1 MAEETLLKVLCGNH
15 GAMDYERLLDI
26 SFGLTEISP
35 QNSLDKILLQS
46 DIFTVIQRNQSKE
59 VFAQTNVEL
68 CRKTSC
74 DELCENLHLCKYE
87 LLMGRCSR
95 HGCRF
100 GHQLL
105 SEHNARILRAHHMI
119 RLSREDLRVIL
130 LQSDN
135 SLLPP
140 VCAMFN
146 RGRGPHGNCPDG
158 EKCTRLHVCV
168 NFIRGRCDGTDC
180 GRSHDFHEPRLKKVL
195 YSRGVSHQLMDSL
208 PFIYRNILALKTP
221 AERRNTEPV
230 RSRRILPET
239 NAENE
244 ICLSFVR
251 GFCGDDKCSRTHFK
265 MPYKWEVKV
274 GRTWHDLPNSEQI
287 ERDYCDPSNIHSS
300 GNESICFEEMTLGL
314 DEVRRLSTES
324 SALLPGFVLATSW
337 IWYWKDE
344 YNRWIQYA
352 SIAEMHRLSSVS
364 SEQLEQKYQEY
375 LLQNQEDAG
384 VKFNA
389 GHRFYELCFTDM
401 KQRNEVSGTER
412 PVRRRPAFVSSV
424 DVQRARARCGGA
436 SKAHFSKGVPGF
448 WDQTAIPDSGFQ
460 RVRLPPSHR
469 DYVRVQERFSE
480 TLRGFTVRQ
489 IERVQNRE
497 LWEDFMIKKEQMK
510 IANKNE
516 KYSERLLFHGTRS
529 SLVDGVCHRNF
540 QEFDASAYGKG
551 IYFSKDARY
560 WDERTDGF
568 AVRLMFACRVLVGY
582 YARGA
587 ARFRHPPARNAEGSL
602 YDSCVDDLR
611 HPSVFVVF
619 DRSQIYPEFLITYEE
634 NSKFEVER
642 SGVSACDVSFAQVN
656 VKETRQTSRA
666 TEPEQTSVNTNW
678 ASCTSSLRITPTTGS
693 ASSLKGPDS
702 DPEHTSSSG
711 GGTDSLITVLGS
723 TLDTTVGVTT
733 ALPVSAEHISTA
745 LPVSAE
751 HISNALPVS
760 AQNASPVLPVSAQNT
775 PTALP
780 ISAEHISTA
789 LPVSPQIAST
799 AFPVSVQNTPTALLV
814 SAEHISNALPVSAQN
829 ASPVLPVSAQK
840 TPTAFPVSAEHISTA
855 LPVSPE
861 RVSTAFPVLAE
872 RVSTAFP
879 VSAEHIST
887 ALPVSAEHI
896 STALPVSAEHI
907 SNALPVSAQNASPV
921 LPVSAQN
928 TPTAL
933 PISAEHISTALP
945 VSPQNASTAFPVS
958 VQNTPTALLVS
969 AEHISNA
976 LPVSAQNASPVL
988 PVSAQKTPTA
998 FPVSAEHISTALPV
1012 SPERVSTAFPV
1023 LAERVSTAFP
1033 VSAEHISTALPVS
1046 SERVSTAFP
1055 VLAERVSTAFPVS
1068 AEHISTALPVS
1079 AEHISTA
1086 LPVSA
1091 EHIST
1096 ALPVSA
1102 EHISTALPVSPERVS
1117 TAFPVLAE
1125 RVSTAF
1131 PVSAEHIST
1140 ALPVSSERVSTAF
1153 PVSSER
1159 VSTAF
1164 PVSSERVSTALPVS
1178 SERVSTA
1185 FPVSSERVSTA
1196 FPVLAERVSTAFPV
1210 SAEHISTAFPVSSE
1224 RVSTAFPVSAEHIS
1238 TALPVSAEHVS
1249 TAFSMYTNPLQKY
1262 SVKTEDL
1269 SMTSRSSGSMSS
1281 SSTLSSLPYH
1291 TGNSPGGTNPH
1302 KPAVE
1307 KKKCVVM

>member
-35 QNSLDKILLQS
+35 QNSLDKILRQS

-68 CRKTSC
+68 CRKTTC

-119 RLSREDLRVIL
+119 RLSRADLRVIL

-140 VCAMFN
+140 VCVMFN

-168 NFIRGRCDGTDC
+168 NFIRGRCDGTGC
-180 GRSHDFHEPRLKKVL
+180 GRSHDFHEPHLKKVL

-230 RSRRILPET
+230 RSRRIET

-251 GFCGDDKCSRTHFK
+251 GFCGDDECSRTHFK

-274 GRTWHDLPNSEQI
+274 GQTWHDLPNNEQI

-300 GNESICFEEMTLGL
+300 GNEPICFEEMTLGL

-324 SALLPGFVLATSW
+324 SVLLPGFVLTTSW

-375 LLQNQEDAG
+375 LQQNQEDAG
-384 VKFNA
+384 VKFSA
-389 GHRFYELCFTDM
+389 GHRFYELCFTVM

-436 SKAHFSKGVPGF
+436 RKAHFSKGVPGF
-448 WDQTAIPDSGFQ
+448 WDRTAIPYSGFQ

-529 SLVDGVCHRNF
+529 SLVDEVCHRNFDF

-560 WDERTDGF
+560 WDERTDRF

-602 YDSCVDDLR
+602 YDSCVDDPR

-634 NSKFEVER
+634 NSKFEVEQ
-642 SGVSACDVSFAQVN
+642 SGVSACDVSFAQV
-656 VKETRQTSRA
+656 KETSQTSRA
-666 TEPEQTSVNTNW
+666 TEPEQTSVW

-711 GGTDSLITVLGS
+711 GETDSLIMVLGS

-745 LPVSAE
+745 LPVSAQNVSPVLPVSAQNAPTALPVSAE
-751 HISNALPVS
+751 HIFTALPVSAECVSPVLPVSAQNVPTALPVS
-760 AQNASPVLPVSAQNT
+760 AQNASPVLPVSAEHVSSV
-775 PTALP
+775 LP
-780 ISAEHISTA
+780 VSAKSISTA
-789 LPVSPQIAST
+789 LP
-799 AFPVSVQNTPTALLV
+799 V
-814 SAEHISNALPVSAQN
+814 SAEHISNALPVSVQN
-829 ASPVLPVSAQK
+829 TPTAFPVSAEHISSALPVSAQNTPTAFPVLAERVSTAFPVSYQN

-855 LPVSPE
+855 LPVSAQNTPTAFPVSAE
-861 RVSTAFPVLAE
+861 RVSTAFPVSAERVSTAFPVSAERVSTAFPVSAQNTPTAFPVSAE

-879 VSAEHIST
+879 VSAEH
-887 ALPVSAEHI
+887 V
-896 STALPVSAEHI
+896 
-907 SNALPVSAQNASPV
+907 
-921 LPVSAQN
+921 
-928 TPTAL
+928 
-933 PISAEHISTALP
+933 
-945 VSPQNASTAFPVS
+945 STAFPVS
-958 VQNTPTALLVS
+958 
-969 AEHISNA
+969 
-976 LPVSAQNASPVL
+976 
-988 PVSAQKTPTA
+988 
-998 FPVSAEHISTALPV
+998 
-1012 SPERVSTAFPV
+1012 
-1023 LAERVSTAFP
+1023 AERVSTAFP
-1033 VSAEHISTALPVS
+1033 VSAEH
-1046 SERVSTAFP
+1046 VSTAFP
-1055 VLAERVSTAFPVS
+1055 VSAERVSTAFPVS
-1068 AEHISTALPVS
+1068 AEH
-1079 AEHISTA
+1079 
-1086 LPVSA
+1086 
-1091 EHIST
+1091 
-1096 ALPVSA
+1096 
-1102 EHISTALPVSPERVS
+1102 VS
-1117 TAFPVLAE
+1117 TAFPVSAE

-1131 PVSAEHIST
+1131 PVSAQNT
-1140 ALPVSSERVSTAF
+1140 PTAF
-1153 PVSSER
+1153 PVS
-1159 VSTAF
+1159 
-1164 PVSSERVSTALPVS
+1164 
-1178 SERVSTA
+1178 
-1185 FPVSSERVSTA
+1185 
-1196 FPVLAERVSTAFPV
+1196 AERVSTAFPV
-1210 SAEHISTAFPVSSE
+1210 SAQNVSPVLPVPAKSI
-1224 RVSTAFPVSAEHIS
+1224 STAFPVSAEHVS
-1238 TALPVSAEHVS
+1238 TALLVSAEHVS
-1249 TAFSMYTNPLQKY
+1249 TAFSMYRSPLQKY
-1262 SVKTEDL
+1262 SVKTEEL

-1281 SSTLSSLPYH
+1281 SSTLSSLPHDH

-1302 KPAVE
+1302 KPAAE